1 MRAPNARDTA
11 LRVLVSCR
19 TAGAWADAA
28 LRAQLRRDGLSGPEA
43 ALCSRIVYGVMQNR
57 LLLDFYL
64 GAYCSQK
71 VDHLQPPLLEILRI
85 GAYQI
90 LFLDKIP
97 HSAAVNQAV
106 EQAKDNGRAKAAGL
120 VNAVLRQ
127 LSRNK
132 VHLPRIPDQDALHS
146 LSIRYSHPK
155 WLVKRLQAILGPETE
170 ACLAADNAPA
180 PLTIQV
186 NPLKAAAEELTA
198 ELEASGVIVRPHP
211 WVSGCLELDHVGDLT
226 ALEPFRMGKF
236 LVQDPAARLV
246 SQIAGVEPGMR
257 VLDVCAAPGGKSF
270 SAAFAME
277 DQGEILA
284 CDLHENKLKR
294 IRVGAELEL
303 QLTLS
308 VSLHAPDSET
318 RSKIMPINRA
328 YDVEELFR
336 ACHDYFDKTGRRISF
351 EYAMIDGVNDHDWQ
365 ADLIARKLRGMPGHV
380 NLIPLND
387 VVESPYKPSRRIGAF
402 QKRLESHGI
411 TATVRRSLGGD
422 IDASCGQLRRKAMEE
437 AQKGEC
443 SQ

>member
-1 MRAPNARDTA
+1 MLRGRSSERGFFSFKKTVISDYISLNFVDRIFDAPLLYTGVEN
-11 LRVLVSCR
+11 LL
-19 TAGAWADAA
+19 G
-28 LRAQLRRDGLSGPEA
+28 
-43 ALCSRIVYGVMQNR
+43 VYGYALQIYC
-57 LLLDFYL
+57 DFSGYSDMAIGLGKMFGFHFLENFNYPYL
-64 GAYCSQK
+64 
-71 VDHLQPPLLEILRI
+71 
-85 GAYQI
+85 
-90 LFLDKIP
+90 
-97 HSAAVNQAV
+97 SASVS
-106 EQAKDNGRAKAAGL
+106 EFWR
-120 VNAVLRQ
+120 RW
-127 LSRNK
+127 
-132 VHLPRIPDQDALHS
+132 HIS
-146 LSIRYSHPK
+146 LSTCGIVPGIR
-155 WLVKRLQAILGPETE
+155 RL
-170 ACLAADNAPA
+170 
-180 PLTIQV
+180 
-186 NPLKAAAEELTA
+186 
-198 ELEASGVIVRPHP
+198 
-211 WVSGCLELDHVGDLT
+211 
-226 ALEPFRMGKF
+226 
-236 LVQDPAARLV
+236 
-246 SQIAGVEPGMR
+246 
-257 VLDVCAAPGGKSF
+257 
-270 SAAFAME
+270 
-277 DQGEILA
+277 
-284 CDLHENKLKR
+284 
-294 IRVGAELEL
+294 AELEL

>member
-1 MRAPNARDTA
+1 MTDLKSLTLPEMTAFLQSLGEPAFRGRQVFTWLHRGVTDFDGMTNLSKSLREKLKETCFITSPQVARKQVSRLDGTIKYLWELSDGNCIETVLIVLMGIGEPLDNLDT
-11 LRVLVSCR
+11 VLK
-19 TAGAWADAA
+19 
-28 LRAQLRRDGLSGPEA
+28 
-43 ALCSRIVYGVMQNR
+43 
-57 LLLDFYL
+57 F
-64 GAYCSQK
+64 
-71 VDHLQPPLLEILRI
+71 LE
-85 GAYQI
+85 
-90 LFLDKIP
+90 
-97 HSAAVNQAV
+97 
-106 EQAKDNGRAKAAGL
+106 L
-120 VNAVLRQ
+120 VN
-127 LSRNK
+127 
-132 VHLPRIPDQDALHS
+132 HPDGMNIGMRHIS
-146 LSIRYSHPK
+146 LSTCGIVPGIR
-155 WLVKRLQAILGPETE
+155 RL
-170 ACLAADNAPA
+170 
-180 PLTIQV
+180 
-186 NPLKAAAEELTA
+186 
-198 ELEASGVIVRPHP
+198 
-211 WVSGCLELDHVGDLT
+211 
-226 ALEPFRMGKF
+226 
-236 LVQDPAARLV
+236 
-246 SQIAGVEPGMR
+246 
-257 VLDVCAAPGGKSF
+257 
-270 SAAFAME
+270 
-277 DQGEILA
+277 
-284 CDLHENKLKR
+284 
-294 IRVGAELEL
+294 AELEL